1 MEMFFRNDSHA
12 TAAEKERL
20 FVKGSSLYGGKEQGT
35 RATRFPQGVNVQF
48 FSGSVL
54 APAKQAVLLRLR
66 GHLVHS
72 GEEVHRD
79 H

>member
-1 MEMFFRNDSHA
+1 MEMFFRNNSHA

-20 FVKGSSLYGGKEQGT
+20 FRQGQLHGGKERGT

-48 FSGSVL
+48 FSGRVL

-66 GHLVHS
+66 GHLVQS